1 MSKTTITDEVIN
13 DFLEGKDP
21 QKHIVN
27 IEVPYG
33 ASKAYLVINDPEE
46 GKYIMTQ
53 KFKPFLWMKHEVVD
67 ILYNG
72 DRRKIK
78 KMAAMDGITFKS
90 LKTTDDNG
98 FEPKRLKDGYKFMA
112 IAKSSDVSYGQL
124 TNFFRKGGIDIYS
137 EKHKHLF
144 MRIPPVEQFMI
155 QTGKRM
161 FKGFEDYDDLH
172 KFQFDLETEGLDPKV
187 NAIFQ
192 IGVRDNRGTEAI
204 IEVTGDSPAERR
216 ESERKAIKDFF
227 RVIDVLKPDVICA
240 YNSENFDW
248 PFIETRCEVLGMS
261 MENLAITLDPENE
274 RIKRRDS
281 TLKLGGNTE
290 NYKQTYM
297 WGYNIIDSYHAVRK
311 AQAINSDIKKA
322 GLKYITEFSGVAK
335 KNRVHVPGDKLNEI
349 WSDKD
354 NEYFLNDDNGDW
366 FCFDKS
372 IEEHISKVVS
382 GDYEKTSGAEIVRR
396 YLIDDLWETDVVDG
410 IFNQATFLVSKILPT
425 TFMKAATMGTA
436 STWKL
441 IMMAWSYENGLA
453 IPALEPK
460 RAFVGGLSRLNE
472 TGYAVNVAKLD
483 YAALYPNIE
492 LTHDIFPD
500 LDISGVMRGML
511 FYIVN
516 QRDVYKFKKNDHGA
530 EASRIKDL
538 LKVDP
543 NNEELKKQLKE
554 HSYLK
559 SKYDKKQLPLKILA
573 NSFFGSFGAS
583 YLFNWGDVNCAEET
597 TCRGRQYLRLMVR
610 HFWEK
615 YGFRPLVGDT
625 DGYNFAIPDSV
636 NEISY
641 TVKGTHRLTEK
652 NKGKTLVGLEA
663 VVADFNEEYMI
674 GRMGLDIDDVCNST
688 INFSRKNYAN
698 DIGGKIK
705 LVGNTIK
712 SKKLPIYIEEFL
724 NEGIRL
730 LLDGKGS
737 EFVELYYKKVDEI
750 FNYQVPLMKIASK
763 AKVNETVEQYHEYC
777 KKKTK
782 AGRLN
787 SRKAYMELIL
797 AHDLK
802 VDLGDQLFYV
812 NVGSAKSHGDLKVTK
827 NKKGEVEK
835 VDLMC
840 KLIPTEQLIKN
851 PGLTT
856 DEYNVAKYLGNF
868 NKRIKPLLVCF
879 DDDVRKGLLVDTKVN
894 KKTKEIELKPRK
906 YFTDE
911 QCKLISG
918 KPLKEGDQDTYEEIM
933 TMTDAEIR
941 FWVSVNKLPN
951 NMTPEEYKEVKAGY
965 FKRMEEKRVSDLIKE
980 RENIT
985 LFCNHLSSDE
995 IKAISDKHELPKSIA
1010 SMVELSTIDG
1020 MEPSLETIGLYSK
1033 NYKGELLWP
1042 LTYVLG
1048 FLNEALAREDFVK
1061 SLDEKP
1067 KDDVVLFEMWNEE
1080 KLARNFRLE
1089 PPKPQVPEIEWKA
1102 FYEFMELPEDLPELI
1117 EARGVVIED
1126 IEPEPHALDEEG
1138 YEEEVNVSETKKEPD
1153 LMSRIIGN
1161 YLQS

>member
-1 MSKTTITDEVIN
+1 MSKTSITDEVIN
-13 DFLEGKDP
+13 DFLEGRDP

-53 KFKPFLWMKHEVVD
+53 KFKPFLWMKHEVVN
-67 ILYNG
+67 ILYGG

-78 KMAAMDGITFKS
+78 KMASMDGITFKS
-90 LKTTDDNG
+90 LRTTDDNG
-98 FEPKRLKDGYKFMA
+98 FEPARLKDGYKFMA
-112 IAKSSDVSYGQL
+112 IGKSSDISYGQL

-137 EKHKHLF
+137 EEHRHLF

-161 FKGFEDYDDLH
+161 FKGVEDYDEVH
-172 KFQFDLETEGLDPKV
+172 KLQFDLETEGLEPKV

-192 IGVRDNRGTEAI
+192 IGVRDNKGNDCI
-204 IEVTGDSPAERR
+204 IEVTGDSPAEKR
-216 ESERKAIKDFF
+216 ESERKAIRDFF
-227 RVIDVLKPDVICA
+227 KVIDAIKPDVIQA
-240 YNSENFDW
+240 YNGENFDW

-261 MENLAITLDPENE
+261 MEDIAITLDPENE
-274 RIKRRDS
+274 KIKRKDS
-281 TLKLGGNTE
+281 TLKLGGTTE
-290 NYKQTYM
+290 NYKQTVM
-297 WGYNIIDSYHAVRK
+297 WGYNIIDTYHAVRK

-322 GLKYITEFSGVAK
+322 GLKYITEFSGIAK
-335 KNRVHVPGDKLNEI
+335 KNRVYVPGDQLNTI
-349 WSDKD
+349 WADAD
-354 NEYFLNDDNGDW
+354 NKYYLNDTNGDW
-366 FCFDKS
+366 IKYDKD
-372 IEEHISKVVS
+372 IEEHRNKLLT
-382 GDYEKTSGAEIVRR
+382 GDYEETTGANIVRR
-396 YLIDDLWETDVVDG
+396 YLIDDLWETDMVDG
-410 IFNQATFLVSKILPT
+410 IFNQATFLISKILPT

-453 IPALEPK
+453 LPALEDK

-500 LDISGVMRGML
+500 LDITGVMRGML
-511 FYIVN
+511 FYVVN

-530 EASRIKDL
+530 EASRIKEL
-538 LKVDP
+538 LKSDP
-543 NNEELKKQLKE
+543 DNEELKKELKE

-597 TCRGRQYLRLMVR
+597 TCRGRQYLRLMVK

-615 YGFRPLVGDT
+615 YKFRPLVGDT

-641 TVKGTHRLTEK
+641 TVKGTHRLTEV
-652 NKGKTLVGLEA
+652 NKGKTLIGLEA

-698 DIGGKIK
+698 DIGGKVK

-750 FNYQVPLMKIASK
+750 FNYEVPLMKIASK

-797 AHDLK
+797 ANDLK

-812 NVGSAKSHGDLKVTK
+812 NTGTAKSHGDLKVTK

-840 KLIPTEQLIKN
+840 KLIPSEQLLNN
-851 PGLTT
+851 PNLTT

-879 DDDVRKGLLVDTKVN
+879 DDEVRNGLLVDTKTN
-894 KKTKEIELKPRK
+894 SKTKEIELKSRK

-933 TMTDAEIR
+933 TMTDEEIR

-951 NMTPEEYKEVKAGY
+951 NMTPQEYKDVKVDY
-965 FKRMEEKRVSDLIKE
+965 FKRMEIKRVEDLINE
-980 RENIT
+980 RETIT
-985 LFCNHLSSDE
+985 KICLGLSSKE
-995 IKAISDKHELPKSIA
+995 ILAISNSHQLPTSIEGR
-1010 SMVELSTIDG
+1010 VDVSTMDG
-1020 MEPSLETIGLYSK
+1020 MEPALETIGLYSK
-1033 NYKGELLWP
+1033 KYKGELLWP
-1042 LTYVLG
+1042 LTYVLD
-1048 FLNEALAREDFVK
+1048 FIHEAEAREEFARG
-1061 SLDEKP
+1061 LDEKP
-1067 KDDVVLFEMWNEE
+1067 KDDAKLMEMWKEE
-1080 KLARNFRLE
+1080 KLLRNFKKE
-1089 PPKPQVPEIEWKA
+1089 PVKPDVPEIEWKP
-1102 FYEFMELPEDLPELI
+1102 FYEFMELPEDLPELL
-1117 EARGVVIED
+1117 EARGVTIEEVQPEAHFLDNKNDDTID
-1126 IEPEPHALDEEG
+1126 IEEEQSLD
-1138 YEEEVNVSETKKEPD
+1138 VV
-1153 LMSRIIGN
+1153 SRIINN
-1161 YLQS
+1161 YLKDE